1 LHPSFATD
9 RRHNRRETAA
19 ASSGKT
25 AVFGPFDFRLE
36 LARLPPFTFALHRF
50 SEVPLAR
57 VTVED
62 CLEKVNNRF
71 ALVILGAERAR
82 QLANG
87 GHPLVVCNNKPAVTA
102 LREIAKG
109 EVRFNES
116 VEGTVRQYLDE
127 VKARGAI
134 PDRRR
139 G

>member
-1 LHPSFATD
+1 
-9 RRHNRRETAA
+9 
-19 ASSGKT
+19 
-25 AVFGPFDFRLE
+25 
-36 LARLPPFTFALHRF
+36 
-50 SEVPLAR
+50 LAR

-62 CLEKVNNRF
+62 CLERVNNRF

-87 GHPLVVCNNKPAVTA
+87 GRPLLVCNNKPAVTA